1 MSLGGSIPPS
11 LPNFN
16 RHERQVFMFPNS
28 YIGYWV
34 SQWDPHSTDPV
45 EDLWCNMYGC
55 LQAFSAMNSTDDEDH
70 ASALLLEVSRYIPDD
85 TYAAVRNNP
94 RIRDYIRR
102 AREEEEAYVR
112 SLEYGEDT
120 CSTQS

>member
-1 MSLGGSIPPS
+1 MSI
-11 LPNFN
+11 
-16 RHERQVFMFPNS
+16 PNS

-34 SQWDPHSTDPV
+34 SQWDPHSEDPI

-55 LQAFSAMNSTDDEDH
+55 IQAFSASSHPDDEDH

-112 SLEYGEDT
+112 SLKYGET
-120 CSTQS
+120 T